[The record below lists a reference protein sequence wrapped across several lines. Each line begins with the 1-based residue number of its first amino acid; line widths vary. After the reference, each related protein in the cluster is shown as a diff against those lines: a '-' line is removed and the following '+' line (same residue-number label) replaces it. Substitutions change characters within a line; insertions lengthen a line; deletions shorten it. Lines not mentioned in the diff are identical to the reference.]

1 MQTFASNDDKGNK
14 GRDGR
19 VTLSQKDLERSLQ
32 MLEEEG
38 SSKKKKKSKYDKLSI
53 HSIDELLV
61 SKLADRF
68 YQIVMD
74 FEQRS
79 NSVFQTALSQIRKKA
94 EALFIRKLED
104 CGQASRSDEQNKKHF
119 SSIWIDAINSIYE
132 VEIENNEQA
141 EDLVS
146 FSDDEDDDRAAS
158 PEAGNEKVVI
168 KTTLLNIMLRR
179 AQTKDL
185 VEKVQ
190 TLIENG
196 ADKNL
201 HREFSSSPKMENQKE
216 YPLHILL
223 NEIKD
228 QKIRKQL
235 LAVFLND
242 DIVYTHKAL
251 IEEEEERIAPVN
263 ISLVPNKTYVLRT
276 LLDNEDFPTFNLVL
290 DYLEKSVSFII
301 EQYTDQSSQIDDQI
315 YCPILEIV
323 LNKMMIVRRK
333 AVSSDE
339 QGEPKDNIKEFYE
352 SKALSKQITFNPDTR
367 FSLNF
372 QNRLAKDFERLFRKI
387 AIKID
392 RTRTESELEGA
403 DLKGFVVE
411 WTKWCNFR
419 NRIAKHLNKYALSAS
434 NEGKRSNVIK
444 LIRYANIYDKKSIQ
458 SEEDEM
464 FMELHVLGGADIIF
478 ITRNKLKWTP
488 LMYAMFQKQS
498 EGIQLYL
505 RQAPHEITTTDG
517 VDNNILHLAFPLPV
531 KYFKQESQG
540 ESCNALDLVGANIGV
555 EGAKEKTFEAIRA
568 VITER
573 SISVEDKIIA
583 LNQLSASNF
592 TPVSLAA
599 ATGYD
604 DIYEFLVRFLKANNA
619 WNEDDHAHLG
629 IHVKELLVSG
639 LKKYKASC
647 EQHDNLSS
655 FEGSTIDHKIE
666 AKERRRISDD
676 NN

>member
-1 MQTFASNDDKGNK
+1 
-14 GRDGR
+14 
-19 VTLSQKDLERSLQ
+19 
-32 MLEEEG
+32 
-38 SSKKKKKSKYDKLSI
+38 YDKLSI

-263 ISLVPNKTYVLRT
+263 ISLVPNKTYV
-276 LLDNEDFPTFNLVL
+276 
-290 DYLEKSVSFII
+290 
-301 EQYTDQSSQIDDQI
+301 
-315 YCPILEIV
+315 
-323 LNKMMIVRRK
+323 
-333 AVSSDE
+333 
-339 QGEPKDNIKEFYE
+339 
-352 SKALSKQITFNPDTR
+352 
-367 FSLNF
+367 
-372 QNRLAKDFERLFRKI
+372 
-387 AIKID
+387 
-392 RTRTESELEGA
+392 
-403 DLKGFVVE
+403 
-411 WTKWCNFR
+411 
-419 NRIAKHLNKYALSAS
+419 
-434 NEGKRSNVIK
+434 
-444 LIRYANIYDKKSIQ
+444 
-458 SEEDEM
+458 
-464 FMELHVLGGADIIF
+464 
-478 ITRNKLKWTP
+478 
-488 LMYAMFQKQS
+488 
-498 EGIQLYL
+498 
-505 RQAPHEITTTDG
+505 
-517 VDNNILHLAFPLPV
+517 
-531 KYFKQESQG
+531 
-540 ESCNALDLVGANIGV
+540 
-555 EGAKEKTFEAIRA
+555 
-568 VITER
+568 
-573 SISVEDKIIA
+573 
-583 LNQLSASNF
+583 
-592 TPVSLAA
+592 
-599 ATGYD
+599 
-604 DIYEFLVRFLKANNA
+604 
-619 WNEDDHAHLG
+619 
-629 IHVKELLVSG
+629 
-639 LKKYKASC
+639 
-647 EQHDNLSS
+647 
-655 FEGSTIDHKIE
+655 
-666 AKERRRISDD
+666 
-676 NN
+676 